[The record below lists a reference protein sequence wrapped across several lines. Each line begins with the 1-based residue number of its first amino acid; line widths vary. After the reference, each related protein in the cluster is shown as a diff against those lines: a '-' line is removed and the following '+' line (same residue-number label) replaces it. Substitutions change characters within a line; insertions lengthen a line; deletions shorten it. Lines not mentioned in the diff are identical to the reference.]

1 MIDTSNQLQ
10 VSQIKGSQIK
20 LPEEEERQ
28 LKLHLKVYEDS
39 EVLLRIYKLF
49 NLFFEKFSTEKEQI
63 Q

>member
-1 MIDTSNQLQ
+1 M
-10 VSQIKGSQIK
+10 K

-63 Q
+63 